1 MKKLDKNLAK
11 QVSGAGRPCYHTVPP
26 KECKKVDV

>member
-11 QVSGAGRPCYHTVPP
+11 QVSGAGRPCRPNVPP
-26 KECKKVDV
+26 EECKKVKV